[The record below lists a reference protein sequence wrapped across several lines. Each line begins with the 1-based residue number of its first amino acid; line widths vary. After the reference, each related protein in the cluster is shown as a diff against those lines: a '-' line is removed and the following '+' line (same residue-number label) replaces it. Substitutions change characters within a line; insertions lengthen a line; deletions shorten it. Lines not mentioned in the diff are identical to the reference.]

1 VLRNRKPPDSPG
13 DGRLEAALDAL
24 RIVAGNDPD
33 HARHANGRG
42 FARSDVSKGHSLS
55 EASATAIRGTA
66 AASEALRLAVR
77 YRRQVPTSVRYG
89 LGLTDQPDFFD

>member
-1 VLRNRKPPDSPG
+1 MKRNQESAGPRS

-33 HARHANGRG
+33 HARQANGRG
-42 FARSDVSKGHSLS
+42 FARSDVSRGHSLS

-77 YRRQVPTSVRYG
+77 YRRQVPTSVRFG
-89 LGLTDQPDFFD
+89 LGLTDQPDLFE